1 MHNVPTNAP
10 IRTYILDLVYLS
22 AALQGAGFDDL
33 AARAQTAI
41 AALKHQRAEY
51 ERAEELEVVATAA
64 VSARDYQL
72 DTSVT
77 AAAAL
82 LKAHHPA
89 LFTTVFP
96 ATPSAVVK
104 QAYDDEMRSVRAAV
118 AHLATLPGTDPVR
131 TAFASRLD
139 AHVHALE
146 QSLAQ
151 KDDVLTQFAV
161 VRSAVD
167 RAKSDANALRL
178 ALYAELLTRTGD
190 KKVTGSFFRPAPP
203 ASAPAPAAPPAD
215 PAPTH

>member
-33 AARAQTAI
+33 AARTQTTI

-89 LFTTVFP
+89 LFETVFP
-96 ATPSAVVK
+96 QSPSAVAR
-104 QAYDDEMRSVRAAV
+104 QAYDDEVRSVRAAV
-118 AHLATLPGTDPVR
+118 AHLATLPAADPVR
-131 TAFASRLD
+131 TAFADRLD
-139 AHVHALE
+139 AHAFVE
-146 QSLAQ
+146 NQ
-151 KDDVLTQFAV
+151 
-161 VRSAVD
+161 
-167 RAKSDANALRL
+167 
-178 ALYAELLTRTGD
+178 LLDGNIIN
-190 KKVTGSFFRPAPP
+190 G
-203 ASAPAPAAPPAD
+203 
-215 PAPTH
+215 APTARYNRSGFGLGLDWKPLPDNNKLTVSPGITWTFTDRNSTLGGQNNDQFIGTLRTTFSF